1 MIEGDIAV
9 HKRIEGIM
17 EDNGGKNWFAEDAAT
32 FGDRLAAAR
41 GAQGMTQKAL
51 ARRLGVSLK
60 TLEGWENDLR
70 EPRANRLQML
80 AGVLD
85 VSISWLLTGEG
96 QGVGADSEAGPVRMS
111 ELLHEMR
118 MLRSEMQRSV
128 ARLGVLEKRL
138 GQVAD
143 EGA

>member
-1 MIEGDIAV
+1 
-9 HKRIEGIM
+9 M

-41 GAQGMTQKAL
+41 SAQAMTQKAL

-60 TLEGWENDLR
+60 TLDGWENDIR

-96 QGVGADSEAGPVRMS
+96 QGVGSESEPGSVRMS

-118 MLRSEMQRSV
+118 VLRTEMQRSV

-138 GQVAD
+138 GQAARAVHD
-143 EGA
+143 RGS